1 MLIDLNPKKTIRIL
15 VYPNITSKDYNKDSY
30 VDVLHLMIKHLNE
43 ISDRYYFYILSP
55 KYIEKLDF
63 PNTHQFYID
72 IPTHSPSMRLNF
84 NLFEIDKII
93 DWKKLDI
100 DLVFSHLPEHTLE
113 LSNFFSYQ
121 THIEPL
127 YFGYSHWFDFPKIVT
142 WKDTFMKNINGLLE
156 MDKCFANTQS
166 QIDLV
171 IDTSKEIYSDKIINE
186 LKQKLKPLYLG
197 VDEKDIIH
205 NINPNYEKIIVF
217 NHRPWTY
224 KDYPNFLKTMD
235 CLYQKRQDFKVWVPL
250 SKSQDREYIIIDKFS
265 KKEYYKRLSECCVGF
280 SPRQNYRGWSIAT
293 TDGLMNGC
301 PYILYDEAYN
311 REIFPEGDFFKT
323 NSDSIPLIEKYLDHP
338 QYRNMMAEK
347 SLNNCKKRLIFKQ
360 EVIQL
365 NEYILNLYSQIKT
378 VQSDGAL
385 NRLIE
390 IIKSEKNITKKDLLN
405 KMRWGVGIKWT
416 KYRSALM
423 NHPNI
428 FDCDETHSRYIWR
441 N

>member
-1 MLIDLNPKKTIRIL
+1 MLVDLNPKKTIRIL
-15 VYPNITSKDYNKDSY
+15 VYPNITIKDYNKDSY
-30 VDVLHLMIKHLNE
+30 VDVLHLMIKNLNE
-43 ISDRYYFYILSP
+43 LSDRYYFYILSP

-63 PNTHQFYID
+63 PNTQQFYID
-72 IPTHSPSMRLNF
+72 IPTHPPSMRLNF
-84 NLFEIDKII
+84 NFFELDKII

-127 YFGYSHWFDFPKIVT
+127 YFGYSHWFDFPKVVT

-156 MDKCFANTQS
+156 MNRCFANTQS

-171 IDTSKEIYSDKIINE
+171 LENCKEIYSEKTVNRLSNI
-186 LKQKLKPLYLG
+186 LKPLHLG
-197 VDEKDIIH
+197 VDEKDIVSD
-205 NINPNYEKIIVF
+205 INTHYEKIIVF
-217 NHRPWTY
+217 NHRAWTY

-235 CLYQKRQDFKVWVPL
+235 SLYSKRKDFKVWVPL
-250 SKSQDREYIIIDKFS
+250 AKSKDREYIITDKFS
-265 KKEYYKRLSECCVGF
+265 KKDYYKRLSECCVGF
-280 SPRQNYRGWSIAT
+280 SPRQNYRGWSVAT

-301 PYILYDEAYN
+301 PFVLYDEAYS

-323 NSDSIPLIEKYLDHP
+323 NDDSIPLIETYLDDP
-338 QYRNMMAEK
+338 LYRNKMAEK
-347 SLNNCKKRLIFKQ
+347 SLENCRKRLIFKQ

-385 NRLIE
+385 NRLVK
-390 IIKSEKNITKKDLLN
+390 IIKDRGSITKKELLN
-405 KMRWGVGIKWT
+405 EMGWGIGIKWS
-416 KYRSALM
+416 KYRAALL

-428 FDCDETHSRYIWR
+428 FDCDDVNPIYIWR
-441 N
+441 D